1 MAAVTSCENALLV
14 SQNNKTAA
22 MLVFKTSPVGVQL
35 FSYVNDSI
43 CHSNSIYKAVSDVN
57 ENAFY
62 VMFDA
67 VFF

>member
-35 FSYVNDSI
+35 F
-43 CHSNSIYKAVSDVN
+43 CRSNSIYKAVSDVN

>member
-1 MAAVTSCENALLV
+1 
-14 SQNNKTAA
+14 
-22 MLVFKTSPVGVQL
+22 MLMFRTSPVGIEL

-43 CHSNSIYKAVSDVN
+43 CCSNSICKAVSDVS

-62 VMFDA
+62 VMCDA

>member
-1 MAAVTSCENALLV
+1 MAAVTSLENALLV

-22 MLVFKTSPVGVQL
+22 MLVFKTSPVGVQI

-43 CHSNSIYKAVSDVN
+43 CRNNSIYKAVSDVN

>member
-14 SQNNKTAA
+14 SQSNNTAA
-22 MLVFKTSPVGVQL
+22 MLMFRTSPAGIEL

-43 CHSNSIYKAVSDVN
+43 CCSNSICKAVSDVS

-62 VMFDA
+62 VMCDA